1 MQTRRSL
8 RQLPRPPRQHAT
20 ARRSGRARR
29 VAALSATG
37 ALTFTTV
44 AAAAVVHMLDSN
56 ITTVD
61 VDHLANHDRPELVE
75 PEDPFGRQPVN
86 VLLAGSDE
94 RLGDN
99 AEFGEDEEGMRS
111 DTTMLIHVSADRT
124 RVESVSIPRDSLVD
138 IPECQTTNGP
148 VPPRKDAMFNS
159 ALAAAWDKGQD
170 HESAIACLRD
180 TVESLTGV
188 RVTEFLLLDFV
199 GFVAMVDALG
209 GIPMD
214 LPEPIVSPKADLE
227 LEAGPQVLD
236 GHQSLGYVRARTG
249 AGLDGSDLSRI
260 DRQQE
265 LVTAMLDKVL
275 GTDLMTSTPSL
286 LRFLDAAT
294 SSIMTSPGL
303 DSVWEIAGLAHSLRG
318 VPLDDVTLVT
328 VPTTVAP
335 QNRNRVVWT
344 EEADELWRRMAADE
358 PIVDVA
364 PEHPEQ
370 GLEAPGEPAAE
381 AHATP
386 VGARDGQVL
395 VP

>member
-1 MQTRRSL
+1 M
-8 RQLPRPPRQHAT
+8 
-20 ARRSGRARR
+20 
-29 VAALSATG
+29 VALSVTG
-37 ALTFTTV
+37 ALTFVTV
-44 AAAAVVHMLDSN
+44 AAGAVVLRLDSN

-61 VDHLANHDRPELVE
+61 VEHLATPDRPELVE

-99 AEFGEDEEGMRS
+99 AEFGEDEDGMRS

-148 VPPRKDAMFNS
+148 VPPRRQAMFNS
-159 ALAAAWDKGQD
+159 AMAAAWDKGQD

-188 RVTEFLLLDFV
+188 RVTEFVLLDFV
-199 GFVAMVDALG
+199 GFIAMVDALG

-214 LPEPIVSPKADLE
+214 LPAPIVSPKADLD
-227 LEAGPQVLD
+227 LPAGPQVLD
-236 GHQSLGYVRARTG
+236 GHQALGYVRARTG
-249 AGLDGSDLSRI
+249 DGLDGSDLSRI

-275 GTDLMTSTPSL
+275 STDLMTSTPLL
-286 LRFLDAAT
+286 LRFLDAVT

-328 VPTTVAP
+328 VPTTAAP

-344 EEADELWRRMAADE
+344 DGADELWRRMAADE

-364 PEHPEQ
+364 PEPSEQ
-370 GLEAPGEPAAE
+370 EPEAPGEPAAE

-386 VGARDGQVL
+386 AGAPAGQVV